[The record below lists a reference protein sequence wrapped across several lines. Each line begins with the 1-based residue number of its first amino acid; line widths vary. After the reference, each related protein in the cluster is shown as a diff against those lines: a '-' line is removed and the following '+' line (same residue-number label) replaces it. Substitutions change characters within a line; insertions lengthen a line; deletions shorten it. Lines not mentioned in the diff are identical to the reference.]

1 MAPRSLLESKP
12 WMTGLITEL
21 LHLESLLFF
30 PEKEREKTRLRT
42 KERRLILGFLA
53 RSLAKTILHLDLTF
67 LFPSRNKNDG
77 VCSQAFSAMT
87 IGRLQQ

>member
-1 MAPRSLLESKP
+1 M
-12 WMTGLITEL
+12 
-21 LHLESLLFF
+21 
-30 PEKEREKTRLRT
+30 
-42 KERRLILGFLA
+42 GFLA

-67 LFPSRNKNDG
+67 LFPSGNENDV